1 MKITMIMEYTFLVD
15 PPTILFIKIILNR
28 THKMLLMI
36 AIKNE
41 MMARNTTTGIITTNV
56 TLMQRRIG

>member
-15 PPTILFIKIILNR
+15 PPTILFIKIILKR
-28 THKMLLMI
+28 IHKMLLMI

-41 MMARNTTTGIITTNV
+41 MMARNTTTGIITKNV